1 MEEVPQN
8 ENAPFHPYSPSAVE
22 IISLPVRLRLQH
34 TIRKFTTL
42 AFANDGIEFEW
53 KGEGTNEM
61 FEYNLS
67 STAMKAAAG
76 KRMQLLLG
84 AIQSDCLRAVK
95 PSSCYWKKR

>member
-1 MEEVPQN
+1 MMKN
-8 ENAPFHPYSPSAVE
+8 
-22 IISLPVRLRLQH
+22 
-34 TIRKFTTL
+34 
-42 AFANDGIEFEW
+42 
-53 KGEGTNEM
+53 GTNEM

-76 KRMQLLLG
+76 KRMQLLLD